1 MVLFRWERMPGYE
14 LEKNWDQYW
23 RLLPR
28 KEEFNFT
35 DVWDEDL
42 KSRYAY
48 IEVDVDSIEQCAR

>member
-1 MVLFRWERMPGYE
+1 MPGYE
-14 LEKNWDQYW
+14 LEKGWDQYW

-42 KSRYAY
+42 RSRFAY
-48 IEVDVDSIEQCAR
+48 LEVDVKSIEHCAR